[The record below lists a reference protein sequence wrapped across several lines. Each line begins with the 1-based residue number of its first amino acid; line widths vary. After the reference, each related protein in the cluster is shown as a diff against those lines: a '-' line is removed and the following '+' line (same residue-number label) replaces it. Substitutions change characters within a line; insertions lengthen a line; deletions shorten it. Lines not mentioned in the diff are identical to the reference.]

1 MDQSWSF
8 YIIDQNGAEELQV
21 EMTLVKIRSHCLLCN
36 LLSSFGVCFHD
47 PWKSGA
53 FQGIGNYFHS
63 MWPEMQGSCEQL
75 ASK

>member
-1 MDQSWSF
+1 MDQLWSF

-36 LLSSFGVCFHD
+36 LLSSFGVCFQ
-47 PWKSGA
+47 SGA
-53 FQGIGNYFHS
+53 FQGVGNDFHS